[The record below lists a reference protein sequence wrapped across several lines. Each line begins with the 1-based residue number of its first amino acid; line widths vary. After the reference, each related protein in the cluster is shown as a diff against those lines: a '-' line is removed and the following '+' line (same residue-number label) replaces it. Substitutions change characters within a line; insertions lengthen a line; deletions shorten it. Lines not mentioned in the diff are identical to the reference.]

1 MKTMKMI
8 KSYSSLKPAV
18 SQIVKPD
25 FKKNSVYNKYFTVF
39 KGMYSHMKDLM
50 HKNEEITR

>member
-18 SQIVKPD
+18 RQIVKPD
-25 FKKNSVYNKYFTVF
+25 LKNHKRYEANFAVF
-39 KGMYSHMKDLM
+39 KTLYPALKDTM
-50 HKNEEITR
+50 HRMNENKK